1 MSMVFAGFMGAAKED
16 RIRRED
22 LKNEQDKEERSWQ
35 KQLDLLDITE
45 RKQQEIIDRKLGKDT
60 DGIMTMFGLDPSI
73 RGDVAKIV
81 DTVGVESFTSMYNS
95 GTLSL
100 RGSLSNSE
108 SGGNTAASRTN
119 TDGRSFGGEFQMGQA
134 RLDDYNKTNGTNWTP
149 QSFAAASAE
158 EQGSVNDWHFG
169 DIDTFINANGLDKYE
184 GQNIGGVE
192 MTRSGMVAMAHLGGN
207 GGMKKFLETGGK
219 YNPADQLGT
228 SLADYAQKHGGKTV
242 DTAYAPEGF
251 NLDDTKAKPED
262 SQLAFGEDNQM
273 KDLGFAGLSMGE
285 EPVDATMST
294 KNELVTEQPNPADT
308 GPLRL
313 QYNKPLPFDIE
324 EMIKTATTEKEV
336 VALENSVQ
344 YNTQATPEQKEMILG
359 ALAQHRESIAALEDN
374 SAIAAWNPSTSPAK
388 ILSDIT
394 TVEKAIATEASIEA
408 NPTIPED
415 QKAAML
421 QQIVGLKGRLAE
433 ADVNGTSFDPNKQ
446 VSTLIAGVTSV
457 DDLLAAK
464 TAISG
469 DPRIPQDIRTASLAQ
484 LNGLQTQLTER
495 EVAKAEQS
503 GDPLSFVPL
512 DANGMYDSANT
523 VTVVKSGGQ
532 WVDAGTN
539 EPVDAAN
546 GRLLPPETAL
556 DVVKQYNDEFGEVA
570 ATVSK
575 GANGVRDLL
584 KYRELVISNPAAVNR
599 YSKLFGSVIGEGE
612 AAISTLRSLIMADG
626 SYNYGFENQKLN
638 SIKDLTAAD
647 KLIAAAQLRAA
658 YGLASIRGSSGQGLS
673 DTELRLNLGSLGA
686 EVSDPEKVIGMINA
700 EISSVIPMVET
711 NRAAQIN
718 SVMTDTAMAESFK
731 TKPFGMPFEQFLQTQ
746 LQPQELEQLGSAMS
760 DDRSYSN
767 VEATAT
773 GNGGGTFK
781 NVTSAM
787 AAADPRLAPYEGK
800 NIKAVKR
807 NGKIEIIVEG
817 QE

>member
-1 MSMVFAGFMGAAKED
+1 MVFAGFMAAAKDD

-35 KQLDLLDITE
+35 KQLDLLDITD

-60 DGIMTMFGLDPSI
+60 DGVMTMLGLDPTM
-73 RGDVAKIV
+73 RGDVAKMV
-81 DTVGVESFTSMYNS
+81 DTVGVESFVSMYNS

-100 RGSLSNSE
+100 RGSLSSTE
-108 SGGNTAASRTN
+108 SSGNIDAFRTN
-119 TDGRSFGGEFQMGQA
+119 KDGKSYGGEFQMGPD
-134 RLDDYNKTNGTNWTP
+134 RLTDYNRANGTNWTP
-149 QSFAAASAE
+149 QAFAAASAE
-158 EQGSVNDWHFG
+158 EQGPVNDWHFA
-169 DIDTFINANGLDKYE
+169 DIDSFINENGLDKYE
-184 GQNIGGVE
+184 GKVIGGVE
-192 MTRSGMVAMAHLGGN
+192 MTRSGMIAMAHLGGQT
-207 GGMKKFLETGGK
+207 GMKKFLETNGA
-219 YNPADQLGT
+219 YNKPDELGT
-228 SLADYAQKHGGKTV
+228 TLSKYAQIHGGKTV

-251 NLDDTKAKPED
+251 NLDDAKADPAESKVT
-262 SQLAFGEDNQM
+262 FGEDNQM

-285 EPVDATMST
+285 EPVDATLST
-294 KNELVTEQPNPADT
+294 KSELVTEQPNPADT
-308 GPLRL
+308 GPLRFE
-313 QYNKPLPFDIE
+313 YNKPLPFDIE

-344 YNTQATPEQKEMILG
+344 YNTQATPEQKEMILS
-359 ALAQHRESIAALEDN
+359 ALAQHRQEIAALEDN
-374 SAIAAWNPSTSPAK
+374 SAMGAWDPATSPSK

-394 TVEKAIATEASIEA
+394 TVEKAIATEESIKA
-408 NPTIPED
+408 NPTIPDD

-421 QQIVGLKGRLAE
+421 GQIVGLKDRLAA

-446 VSTLIAGVTSV
+446 VATLIAGVTSV

-469 DPRIPQDIRTASLAQ
+469 DPRIPQEMRDAALGQ
-484 LNGLQTQLTER
+484 LNGLQTQLTDR

-512 DANGMYDSANT
+512 GSNGMYDSANT
-523 VTVVKSGGQ
+523 VTVVKRDGQ

-539 EPVDAAN
+539 EPVDATN

-584 KYRELVISNPAAVNR
+584 KYRELVIANPAAVNR
-599 YSKLFGSVIGEGE
+599 YSKLFGSVLGEGE
-612 AAISTLRSLIMADG
+612 AAVSTLRSLIKADG
-626 SYNYGFENQKLN
+626 SYNYGFESQKLN
-638 SIKDLTAAD
+638 SIKDLTSAD

-686 EVSDPEKVIGMINA
+686 EVSDPGKVIGMINA

-711 NRAAQIN
+711 NRAAQID

-746 LQPQELEQLGSAMS
+746 LQPQELEQLGMALS
-760 DDRSYSN
+760 DDRSYAN
-767 VEATAT
+767 VEAQVT
-773 GNGGGTFK
+773 GGGGFK
-781 NVTSAM
+781 AVTSEM
-787 AAADPRLAPYEGK
+787 VAADPRLAPYEGQ

-807 NGKIEIIVEG
+807 NGQIQIVVEG